1 MHHCYILCT
10 HTLLRNAINQIYAN
24 LFTNQF
30 LPKVKVEE
38 GGGVLD
44 IRPYALVVHE
54 FHSFSRRLMQLII
67 MNFWTCRGRGL

>member
-30 LPKVKVEE
+30 LPKVKVGE
-38 GGGVLD
+38 GGGGCWILG
-44 IRPYALVVHE
+44 RML
-54 FHSFSRRLMQLII
+54 SWS
-67 MNFWTCRGRGL
+67 MNFTVLVEG

>member
-30 LPKVKVEE
+30 LPKVKVGE
-38 GGGVLD
+38 GVLD